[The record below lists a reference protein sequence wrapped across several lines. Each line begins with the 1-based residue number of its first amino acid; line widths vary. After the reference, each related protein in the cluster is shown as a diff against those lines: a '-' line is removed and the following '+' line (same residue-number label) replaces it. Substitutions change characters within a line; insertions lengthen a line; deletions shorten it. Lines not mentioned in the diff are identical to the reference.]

1 MNVFSAS
8 HQHVSV
14 DPAKSIADQ
23 IYESLKG
30 AIARGEIEPSQRL
43 FEVEV
48 AKVYNA
54 SRTPVREAFRRLEH
68 DCVAERLP
76 QGGIRVSQM
85 DDQTIQD
92 LFQLRSLLEV
102 HAIEL
107 ACSRITSEEVALL
120 KQIRAQAY
128 ELLKSND
135 IGQDFTFSRFIE
147 LSAMFHDTIYSATRS
162 RVLIKVVSNLR
173 SMVMNVRSMSV
184 RLDSIREVWEEHS
197 LLIGHLE
204 AREKA
209 AAVRLIRQHVSKTA
223 SQVLAHVRSRQS
235 AASAA
240 PSPERLDI
248 ADIAPKEG
256 RKRNRQ
262 KNAVQT

>member
-1 MNVFSAS
+1 MNMFSAL

-14 DPAKSIADQ
+14 EPIKSIADQ
-23 IYESLKG
+23 IYESLKS
-30 AIARGEIEPSQRL
+30 AIVRGEIEPSQRL

-48 AKVYNA
+48 ARIFNA

-76 QGGIRVSQM
+76 QGGIRVSQV
-85 DDQTIQD
+85 DEQTIQD
-92 LFQLRSLLEV
+92 LFQLRSILEA

-107 ACSRITSEEVALL
+107 ACARITPEEIARL

-135 IGQDFTFSRFIE
+135 IGQEFTFSRFIE
-147 LSAMFHDTIYSATRS
+147 LSSMFHDAIYSATRS
-162 RVLIKVVSNLR
+162 RVLIKVVSNIR
-173 SMVMNVRSMSV
+173 SMVVNVRSMSV

-197 LLIGHLE
+197 RLIDHLE
-204 AREKA
+204 ARQRV

-223 SQVLAHVRSRQS
+223 NQVLAFVRSRQS
-235 AASAA
+235 PLSE
-240 PSPERLDI
+240 PSVAETPTI
-248 ADIAPKEG
+248 AQTG
-256 RKRNRQ
+256 RKPRR
-262 KNAVQT
+262 KRHRLKKPVQA

>member
-1 MNVFSAS
+1 MNTFNAL
-8 HQHVSV
+8 HPHVSV
-14 DPAKSIADQ
+14 EPVKSIADQ

-30 AIARGEIEPSQRL
+30 AVVRGEIEPSQRL

-48 AKVYNA
+48 ARIFNA

-76 QGGIRVSQM
+76 QGGIRVSQV
-85 DDQTIQD
+85 DEQTIQD

-107 ACSRITSEEVALL
+107 ACARITPEEIAQL

-128 ELLKSND
+128 ELLKSGD

-147 LSAMFHDTIYSATRS
+147 LSSMFHDTIYSATRS
-162 RVLIKVVSNLR
+162 RVLIKVVSNIR
-173 SMVMNVRSMSV
+173 SMVVNVRSMSV

-197 LLIGHLE
+197 RLIDHLE
-204 AREKA
+204 ARQKV

-223 SQVLAHVRSRQS
+223 NQVLAFVRSRQS
-235 AASAA
+235 AASEPPGPKTPGAA
-240 PSPERLDI
+240 QIP
-248 ADIAPKEG
+248 PKAE
-256 RKRNRQ
+256 RKRSRR

>member
-1 MNVFSAS
+1 MNLLSALN
-8 HQHVSV
+8 QNVTV
-14 DPAKSIADQ
+14 DPGKSIGDQ
-23 IYESLKG
+23 IYDSLKG
-30 AIARGEIEPSQRL
+30 AIVRGEIEPNQRL

-48 AKVYNA
+48 AKIYNA

-68 DCVAERLP
+68 DCIAERMP

-85 DDQTIQD
+85 DEQTIQD

-107 ACSRITSEEVALL
+107 ACARITPEEIAQL

-128 ELLKSND
+128 ELLKSKD

-147 LSAMFHDTIYSATRS
+147 LSSMFHDTIYSATRS
-162 RVLIKVVSNLR
+162 RVLIKVVSNIR

-197 LLIGHLE
+197 LLIDHLE
-204 AREKA
+204 ARKKA

-223 SQVLAHVRSRQS
+223 QQVLAHIRSRQS
-235 AASAA
+235 AAFAQPGA
-240 PSPERLDI
+240 EGLDI
-248 ADIAPKEG
+248 VRIAPKEE
-256 RKRNRQ
+256 RNRNRH
-262 KNAVQT
+262 KNAVQS